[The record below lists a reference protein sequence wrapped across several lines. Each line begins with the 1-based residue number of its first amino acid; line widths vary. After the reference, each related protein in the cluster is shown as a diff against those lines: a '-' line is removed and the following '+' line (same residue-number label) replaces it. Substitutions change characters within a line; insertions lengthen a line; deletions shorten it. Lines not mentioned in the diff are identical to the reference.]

1 MTLEF
6 PFSFTSTSQFFKIS
20 PEISIHYEIVEKV
33 LPHDCLFIH
42 GNLASNRWWYPTAT
56 LLKQQAQLSPQPG
69 SMIMV
74 EFRGCGKSS
83 PPRNEADV
91 NMHFFA
97 DDFIKLIQKLNLK
110 KLDIVGHS
118 TGGNIACLMLAKY
131 PELFRKALLLD
142 PVGPRGVM
150 FQDPMIETF
159 EKMKKDKRLVT
170 LVLGSTIYHNKADSA
185 FFKEMIVEDAFT
197 GVKQVGHLVI
207 KALNRFNIEE
217 DVRKITTPTL
227 ILHGSMD
234 LVLDIKESIL
244 LHQLIKN
251 SQFIEIPHQGHC
263 LNVENPE
270 KFTRILMNFFS
281 DIEFTS
287 LL

>member
-1 MTLEF
+1 MNLEF
-6 PFSFTSTSQFFKIS
+6 PFTFTSNSDFFKIS

-33 LPHDCLFIH
+33 LPHDSLFIH
-42 GNLASNRWWYPTAT
+42 GNLASNRWWYPTVT
-56 LLKQQAQLSPQPG
+56 LLEQQAQLSPQSG

-83 PPRNEADV
+83 APINESDV

-97 DDFIKLIQKLNLK
+97 EDFIKLIKQLNFK

-118 TGGNIACLMLAKY
+118 TGGNIACLMLAKH

-150 FQDPMIETF
+150 FEEHMIDTF
-159 EKMKKDKRLVT
+159 ERMKKDKRLVT
-170 LVLGSTIYHNKADSA
+170 LVLGSTIYHNKPDSA

-244 LHQLIKN
+244 LHQLIKD
-251 SQFIEIPHQGHC
+251 SEFIEIPHQGHC
-263 LNVENPE
+263 LNVENPK
-270 KFTRILMNFFS
+270 KFTQILMNFFS
-281 DIEFTS
+281 DIKPIF
-287 LL
+287 LQ

>member
-1 MTLEF
+1 
-6 PFSFTSTSQFFKIS
+6 
-20 PEISIHYEIVEKV
+20 
-33 LPHDCLFIH
+33 
-42 GNLASNRWWYPTAT
+42 
-56 LLKQQAQLSPQPG
+56 
-69 SMIMV
+69 MV

-159 EKMKKDKRLVT
+159 EK
-170 LVLGSTIYHNKADSA
+170 N
-185 FFKEMIVEDAFT
+185 
-197 GVKQVGHLVI
+197 
-207 KALNRFNIEE
+207 
-217 DVRKITTPTL
+217 
-227 ILHGSMD
+227 
-234 LVLDIKESIL
+234 
-244 LHQLIKN
+244 
-251 SQFIEIPHQGHC
+251 
-263 LNVENPE
+263 E
-270 KFTRILMNFFS
+270 KG
-281 DIEFTS
+281 
-287 LL
+287 